1 MAPTTI
7 VWSCAVITEK
17 NEILFGNGDEL
28 PSNHSTN
35 PHIQDV
41 ISSSRRQILAGG
53 AAMGALAFL
62 GASLP
67 GIVQAAEPAAKGLKD
82 FPLKRRSRLPFVP
95 VDVTRADTITVPRGY
110 TASTFIPWGTPITG
124 RYPAYLEDASNSA
137 DDQEQQVGMHHDGMH
152 FFPMNAKLGGQ
163 QSDHGLL
170 VLNHEYIDAPLLHP
184 NGPSVSDGKRVNVDE
199 VRKEINAHGVSVVE
213 IRRGLRGEWS
223 VLPSARNR
231 RITGATPMRIEGPA
245 RGHALLMTRYSP
257 SGTSARGTLNNCSNG
272 YTPWGTYL
280 TCEENWAGYFASKD
294 GELPRELSRYG
305 VRDTSRYGWET
316 IAGDEFERF
325 NATRIADDAR
335 ADYRN
340 EPNAFGW
347 IVEIDPFD
355 PNATPVKH
363 TALGRFA
370 HEGLVFAP
378 VKPGR
383 PVVCYS
389 GDDSQNEYIY
399 KYVSRDKYRP
409 QRSDGRL
416 LDDGTL
422 YVARFNPNGSGDW
435 LALDHADPAFQQAC
449 TAAGVQ
455 FADQG
460 EILINTRLAADVVG
474 ATKMDRPEW
483 GAIHPDTGEVY
494 FTLTNNSNR
503 ETADAP
509 NPRAPNAFGHII
521 RWREASRD
529 FAGPRFEWDIYLL
542 AGPQDNSRDSKG
554 RALND
559 SNIMASPDGL
569 WFDVEGRLWIQTDMS
584 GSQLSSGP
592 FGNNQML
599 VSDPGSGETKR
610 FLVGPLGAEVTGITA
625 TPDFR
630 TLFVN
635 IQHPG
640 EGSSSTNFT
649 SSWPDGPGRRPRS
662 ATVIITREDGKRLM

>member
-1 MAPTTI
+1 M
-7 VWSCAVITEK
+7 ITE
-17 NEILFGNGDEL
+17 NNDILFGNGDEL

-41 ISSSRRQILAGG
+41 ISLGRRKVLAGG

-67 GIVQAAEPAAKGLKD
+67 GLAQAAEPMSRGIKD
-82 FPLKRRSRLPFVP
+82 VPFKRRTRLPFVP
-95 VDVTRADTITVPRGY
+95 VAVTRADTITVPSGY
-110 TASTFIPWGTPITG
+110 TATTFIPWGTPITG
-124 RYPAYLEDASNSA
+124 RYPAWLEDASNTA
-137 DDQEQQVGMHHDGMH
+137 EDQAQQVGMHHDGMH
-152 FFPMNAKLGGQ
+152 FFPMNAKLGGR

-170 VLNHEYIDAPLLHP
+170 VLNHEYIDAPLLHR
-184 NGPSVSDGKRVNVDE
+184 NGPTVVDGKRVNVDE

-213 IRRGLRGEWS
+213 IRRGPRGEWS
-223 VLPSARNR
+223 VLPTARNR
-231 RITGATPMRIEGPA
+231 RVTGATPMRIEGPA
-245 RGHALLMTRYSP
+245 RGHALMRTRYSP
-257 SGTSARGTLNNCSNG
+257 SGTSARGTLNNCANG
-272 YTPWGTYL
+272 FTPWGTYL
-280 TCEENWAGYFASKD
+280 TCEENWAGYFATGD
-294 GELPRELSRYG
+294 AELPRELSRYG
-305 VRDTSRYGWET
+305 VRGAGRYGWET
-316 IAGDEFERF
+316 VAGDEFERF
-325 NATRIADDAR
+325 NATRIAAT
-335 ADYRN
+335 AQGDYRN
-340 EPNAFGW
+340 EPNTFGW
-347 IVEIDPFD
+347 VVEIDPFD
-355 PNATPVKH
+355 PHSTPIKH

-416 LDDGTL
+416 LDDGVL
-422 YVARFNPNGSGDW
+422 YVARFNPDSSGDW
-435 LALDHADPAFQQAC
+435 LALDHANPAFQRAC
-449 TAAGVQ
+449 KAAGVR

-460 EILINTRLAADVVG
+460 EVLINTRLAADIVG

-483 GAIHPDTGEVY
+483 GAVHPDTGEVY
-494 FTLTNNSNR
+494 FTLTNNSGR
-503 ETADAP
+503 QQSDAA
-509 NPRAPNAFGHII
+509 NPRSPNAFGHII

-529 FAGPRFEWDIYLL
+529 FAGTRFTWDIYLL
-542 AGPQDNSRDSKG
+542 AGPEENSRSPKG
-554 RALND
+554 RALD
-559 SNIMASPDGL
+559 ATNILASPDGL
-569 WFDVEGRLWIQTDMS
+569 WFDDEGRLWIQTDMS

-599 VSDPGSGETKR
+599 VSDPRTGETKR

-640 EGSSSTNFT
+640 EGSTSTNYT
-649 SSWPDGPGRRPRS
+649 STWPDGAGRRPRS

>member
-1 MAPTTI
+1 
-7 VWSCAVITEK
+7 VITE
-17 NEILFGNGDEL
+17 NNDILFGNGDEL

-41 ISSSRRQILAGG
+41 ISLGRRKVLAGG

-67 GIVQAAEPAAKGLKD
+67 GLAQAAEPMARGIKD
-82 FPLKRRSRLPFVP
+82 VPFRRRTRLPFAP
-95 VDVTRADTITVPRGY
+95 VAVTRADTITVPAGY
-110 TASTFIPWGTPITG
+110 TATTFIPWGTPITG
-124 RYPAYLEDASNSA
+124 RYPAWLEDASNSA
-137 DDQEQQVGMHHDGMH
+137 EDQAQQVGMHHDGMH
-152 FFPMNAKLGGQ
+152 FFPMNARLGGR

-184 NGPSVSDGKRVNVDE
+184 NGPTVVDGKRANVDE

-213 IRRGLRGEWS
+213 IRRGPRGEWS
-223 VLPSARNR
+223 VLPSSRNR

-245 RGHALLMTRYSP
+245 RGHALMRTRYSP
-257 SGTSARGTLNNCSNG
+257 SGTSTRGTLNNCSNG
-272 YTPWGTYL
+272 HTPWGTYL
-280 TCEENWAGYFASKD
+280 TCEENWAGYFASAD
-294 GELPRELSRYG
+294 SELPRELSRYG
-305 VRDTSRYGWET
+305 VRGSGRYGWET
-316 IAGDEFERF
+316 VAGDEFERF
-325 NATRIADDAR
+325 NATRTAADASG
-335 ADYRN
+335 DYRN
-340 EPNAFGW
+340 EPNTFGW

-355 PNATPVKH
+355 PTSTPVKH

-399 KYVSRDKYRP
+399 KYVSRDRYRP

-422 YVARFNPNGSGDW
+422 YVARFNPDGSGDW
-435 LALDHADPAFQQAC
+435 LALDYDNPDFQRAC
-449 TAAGVQ
+449 EAAGIR

-460 EILINTRLAADVVG
+460 EVLVNTRLAADIVS

-483 GAIHPDTGEVY
+483 GAVHPDTGDVY
-494 FTLTNNSNR
+494 FTLTNNSSR
-503 ETADAP
+503 EQAIP
-509 NPRAPNAFGHII
+509 SNPRTPNAYGHII

-529 FAGPRFEWDIYLL
+529 FAGTRFNWDLYLL
-542 AGPQDNSRDSKG
+542 AGPESDSRSPAG
-554 RALND
+554 RALD
-559 SNIMASPDGL
+559 GSNIMASPDGL
-569 WFDVEGRLWIQTDMS
+569 WFDDEGRLWIQTDMS
-584 GSQLSSGP
+584 GSQLRTGP

-599 VSDPGSGETKR
+599 VSDPRNGETRR

-640 EGSSSTNFT
+640 EGSTSTNFT
-649 SSWPDGPGRRPRS
+649 SSWPDGTGRRPRS
-662 ATVIITREDGKRLM
+662 ATVIISREDGKRLM

>member
-1 MAPTTI
+1 M
-7 VWSCAVITEK
+7 ITE
-17 NEILFGNGDEL
+17 NNDILFGNGDEL

-41 ISSSRRQILAGG
+41 ISLGRRKVLAGG

-67 GIVQAAEPAAKGLKD
+67 GLAQAAEPMARGIKD
-82 FPLKRRSRLPFVP
+82 VPFRRRTRLPFAP
-95 VDVTRADTITVPRGY
+95 VAVTRADTITVPAGY
-110 TASTFIPWGTPITG
+110 TATTFIPWGTPITG
-124 RYPAYLEDASNSA
+124 RYPAWLEDASNSA
-137 DDQEQQVGMHHDGMH
+137 EDQAQQVGMHHDGMH
-152 FFPMNAKLGGQ
+152 FFPMNARLGGR

-184 NGPSVSDGKRVNVDE
+184 NGPTVVDGKRANVDE

-213 IRRGLRGEWS
+213 IRRGPRGEWS
-223 VLPSARNR
+223 VLPSSRNR

-245 RGHALLMTRYSP
+245 RGHALMRTRYSP
-257 SGTSARGTLNNCSNG
+257 SGTSTRGTLNNCSNG
-272 YTPWGTYL
+272 HTPWGTYL
-280 TCEENWAGYFASKD
+280 TCEENWAGYFASAD
-294 GELPRELSRYG
+294 SELPRELSRYG
-305 VRDTSRYGWET
+305 VRGSGRYGWET
-316 IAGDEFERF
+316 VAGDEFERF
-325 NATRIADDAR
+325 NATRTAADASG
-335 ADYRN
+335 DYRN
-340 EPNAFGW
+340 EPNTFGW

-355 PNATPVKH
+355 PTSTPVKH

-399 KYVSRDKYRP
+399 KYVSRDRYRP

-422 YVARFNPNGSGDW
+422 YVARFNPDGSGDW
-435 LALDHADPAFQQAC
+435 LALDYDNPDFQRAC
-449 TAAGVQ
+449 EAAGIR

-460 EILINTRLAADVVG
+460 EVLVNTRLAADIVG

-483 GAIHPDTGEVY
+483 GAVHPDTGDVY
-494 FTLTNNSNR
+494 FTLTNNSSR
-503 ETADAP
+503 EQAIP
-509 NPRAPNAFGHII
+509 SNPRTPNAYGHII

-529 FAGPRFEWDIYLL
+529 FAGTRFNWDLYLL
-542 AGPQDNSRDSKG
+542 AGPESDSRSPTG
-554 RALND
+554 RALD
-559 SNIMASPDGL
+559 GSNIMASPDGL
-569 WFDVEGRLWIQTDMS
+569 WFDDEGRLWIQTDMS
-584 GSQLSSGP
+584 GSQLRTGP

-599 VSDPGSGETKR
+599 VSDPRNGETRR

-640 EGSSSTNFT
+640 EGSTSTNFT
-649 SSWPDGPGRRPRS
+649 SSWPDGTGRRPRS
-662 ATVIITREDGKRLM
+662 ATVIISREDGKRLM

>member
-1 MAPTTI
+1 
-7 VWSCAVITEK
+7 VITE
-17 NEILFGNGDEL
+17 NNDILFGNGDEL

-41 ISSSRRQILAGG
+41 ISLGRRKVLAGG

-67 GIVQAAEPAAKGLKD
+67 GLAQAAEPMARGIKD
-82 FPLKRRSRLPFVP
+82 VPFRRRTRLPFAP
-95 VDVTRADTITVPRGY
+95 VAVTRADTITVPAGY
-110 TASTFIPWGTPITG
+110 TATTFIPWGTPITG
-124 RYPAYLEDASNSA
+124 RYPAWLEDASNSA
-137 DDQEQQVGMHHDGMH
+137 EDQAQQVGMHHDGMH
-152 FFPMNAKLGGQ
+152 FFPMNARLGGR

-184 NGPSVSDGKRVNVDE
+184 NGPTVVDGKRANVDE

-213 IRRGLRGEWS
+213 IRRGPRGDWS
-223 VLPSARNR
+223 VLPSSRNR

-245 RGHALLMTRYSP
+245 RGHALMRTRYSP
-257 SGTSARGTLNNCSNG
+257 SGTSTRGTLNNCSNG
-272 YTPWGTYL
+272 HTPWGTYL
-280 TCEENWAGYFASKD
+280 TCEENWAGYFASAD
-294 GELPRELSRYG
+294 SELPRELSRYG
-305 VRDTSRYGWET
+305 VRGSGRYGWET
-316 IAGDEFERF
+316 VAGDEFERF
-325 NATRIADDAR
+325 NATRTAADASG
-335 ADYRN
+335 DYRN
-340 EPNAFGW
+340 EPNTFGW

-355 PNATPVKH
+355 PTSTPVKH

-399 KYVSRDKYRP
+399 KYVSRDRYRP

-422 YVARFNPNGSGDW
+422 YVARFNPDGSGDW
-435 LALDHADPAFQQAC
+435 LALDCDNPDFQRAC
-449 TAAGVQ
+449 EAAGIR

-460 EILINTRLAADVVG
+460 EVLVNTRLAADIVG

-483 GAIHPDTGEVY
+483 GAVHPDTGDVY
-494 FTLTNNSNR
+494 FTLTNNSSR
-503 ETADAP
+503 EQAIP
-509 NPRAPNAFGHII
+509 SNPRTPNAYGHII

-529 FAGPRFEWDIYLL
+529 FAGTRFNWDLYLL
-542 AGPQDNSRDSKG
+542 AGPESDSRSPAG
-554 RALND
+554 RALD
-559 SNIMASPDGL
+559 GSNIMASPDGL
-569 WFDVEGRLWIQTDMS
+569 WFDDEGRLWIQTDMS
-584 GSQLSSGP
+584 GSQLRTGP

-599 VSDPGSGETKR
+599 VSDPRNGETRR

-640 EGSSSTNFT
+640 EGSTSTNFT
-649 SSWPDGPGRRPRS
+649 SSWPDGTGRRPRS
-662 ATVIITREDGKRLM
+662 ATVIISREDGKRLM

>member
-1 MAPTTI
+1 M
-7 VWSCAVITEK
+7 ITE
-17 NEILFGNGDEL
+17 NNDILFGNGDEL

-41 ISSSRRQILAGG
+41 ISLGRRKVLAGG
-53 AAMGALAFL
+53 VAMGALAFL

-67 GIVQAAEPAAKGLKD
+67 GLAQAAEPMSRGIKD
-82 FPLKRRSRLPFVP
+82 VPFKRRTRLPFVP
-95 VDVTRADTITVPRGY
+95 VAVTRADTITVPSGY
-110 TASTFIPWGTPITG
+110 TATTFIPWGTPITG
-124 RYPAYLEDASNSA
+124 RYPAWLEDASNTA
-137 DDQEQQVGMHHDGMH
+137 EDQAQQVGMHHDGMH
-152 FFPMNAKLGGQ
+152 FFPMNAKLGGR

-170 VLNHEYIDAPLLHP
+170 VLNHEYIDAPLLHR
-184 NGPSVSDGKRVNVDE
+184 NGPTVVDGKRVNVDE

-213 IRRGLRGEWS
+213 IRRGPRGEWS
-223 VLPSARNR
+223 VLPTARNR

-245 RGHALLMTRYSP
+245 RGHALMRTRYSP
-257 SGTSARGTLNNCSNG
+257 SGTSARGTLNNCANG
-272 YTPWGTYL
+272 FTPWGTYL
-280 TCEENWAGYFASKD
+280 TCEENWAGYFATGD
-294 GELPRELSRYG
+294 AELPRELSRYG
-305 VRDTSRYGWET
+305 VRGAGRYGWET
-316 IAGDEFERF
+316 VAGDEFERF
-325 NATRIADDAR
+325 NATRIAAT
-335 ADYRN
+335 AQGDYRN
-340 EPNAFGW
+340 EPNTFGW
-347 IVEIDPFD
+347 VVEIDPFD
-355 PNATPVKH
+355 PHSTPIKH

-370 HEGLVFAP
+370 HEGLVFAS

-416 LDDGTL
+416 LDDGVL
-422 YVARFNPNGSGDW
+422 YVARFNPDGSGDW
-435 LALDHADPAFQQAC
+435 LALDHANPAFQRAC
-449 TAAGVQ
+449 KAAGVR

-460 EILINTRLAADVVG
+460 EVLINTRLAADIVG

-483 GAIHPDTGEVY
+483 GAVHPDTGEVY
-494 FTLTNNSNR
+494 FTLTNNSGR
-503 ETADAP
+503 QQSDAA
-509 NPRAPNAFGHII
+509 NPRSPNAFGHII

-529 FAGPRFEWDIYLL
+529 FAGTRFTWDIYLL
-542 AGPQDNSRDSKG
+542 AGPEENSRSPKG
-554 RALND
+554 RALD
-559 SNIMASPDGL
+559 ATNILASPDGL
-569 WFDVEGRLWIQTDMS
+569 WFDDEGRLWIQTDMS

-599 VSDPGSGETKR
+599 VSDPRTGETKR

-640 EGSSSTNFT
+640 EGSTSTNYT
-649 SSWPDGPGRRPRS
+649 STWPDGAGRRPRS

>member
-1 MAPTTI
+1 M
-7 VWSCAVITEK
+7 ITE
-17 NEILFGNGDEL
+17 NNDILFGNGDEL

-41 ISSSRRQILAGG
+41 ISLGRRKVLAGG
-53 AAMGALAFL
+53 AAVGALAFL

-67 GIVQAAEPAAKGLKD
+67 GLAQAAEPMARGIKD
-82 FPLKRRSRLPFVP
+82 VPFRRRTRLPFAP
-95 VDVTRADTITVPRGY
+95 VAVTRADTITVPAGY
-110 TASTFIPWGTPITG
+110 TATTFIPWGTPITG
-124 RYPAYLEDASNSA
+124 RYPAWLEDASNSA
-137 DDQEQQVGMHHDGMH
+137 EDQAQQVGMHHDGMH
-152 FFPMNAKLGGQ
+152 FFPMNARLGGR

-184 NGPSVSDGKRVNVDE
+184 NGPTVVDGKRVNVDE

-213 IRRGLRGEWS
+213 IRRGPRGEWS
-223 VLPSARNR
+223 VLPSSRNR

-245 RGHALLMTRYSP
+245 RGHALMRTRYSP
-257 SGTSARGTLNNCSNG
+257 SGTSTRGTLNNCSNG
-272 YTPWGTYL
+272 HTPWGTYL
-280 TCEENWAGYFASKD
+280 TCEENWAGYFASAD
-294 GELPRELSRYG
+294 SELPRELSRYG
-305 VRDTSRYGWET
+305 VRGSGRYGWET
-316 IAGDEFERF
+316 VAGDEFERF
-325 NATRIADDAR
+325 NATRTAADASG
-335 ADYRN
+335 DYRN
-340 EPNAFGW
+340 EPNTFGW

-355 PNATPVKH
+355 PTSTPVKH

-399 KYVSRDKYRP
+399 KYVSRDRYRP

-422 YVARFNPNGSGDW
+422 YVARFNPDGSGDW
-435 LALDHADPAFQQAC
+435 LALDYDNPDFQRAC
-449 TAAGVQ
+449 EAAGIR

-460 EILINTRLAADVVG
+460 EVLVNTRLAADIVG

-483 GAIHPDTGEVY
+483 GAVHPDTGDVY
-494 FTLTNNSNR
+494 FTLTNNSSR
-503 ETADAP
+503 EQAIP
-509 NPRAPNAFGHII
+509 SNPRTPNAYGHII
-521 RWREASRD
+521 RWREGSRD
-529 FAGPRFEWDIYLL
+529 FAGTRFNWDLYLL
-542 AGPQDNSRDSKG
+542 AGPESDSRSPAG
-554 RALND
+554 RALD
-559 SNIMASPDGL
+559 GSNIMASPDGL
-569 WFDVEGRLWIQTDMS
+569 WFDDEGRLWIQTDMS
-584 GSQLSSGP
+584 GSQLRTGP

-599 VSDPGSGETKR
+599 VSDPRNGETRR

-640 EGSSSTNFT
+640 EGSTSTNFT
-649 SSWPDGPGRRPRS
+649 SSWPDGTGRRPRS
-662 ATVIITREDGKRLM
+662 ATVIISREDGKRLM

>member
-1 MAPTTI
+1 M
-7 VWSCAVITEK
+7 ITE
-17 NEILFGNGDEL
+17 NNDILFGNGDEL
-28 PSNHSTN
+28 PSNHSQN

-41 ISSSRRQILAGG
+41 ISVCRRKVLAGG

-62 GASLP
+62 GAALP
-67 GIVQAAEPAAKGLKD
+67 AIGQAAGTAAKGDLP
-82 FPLKRRSRLPFVP
+82 FKRRSRLPFEP
-95 VDVTRADTITVPRGY
+95 VSVSRADAISVPAGY
-110 TASTFIPWGTPITG
+110 TATTFIPWGTPISG
-124 RYPAYLEDASNSA
+124 RYPAYLEDASNTA
-137 DDQEQQVGMHHDGMH
+137 EDQAEQVGMHHDGMH
-152 FFPMNAKLGGQ
+152 FFPMNARLGGQ

-170 VLNHEYIDAPLLHP
+170 VLNHEYIDAPLLHS
-184 NGPSVSDGKRVNVDE
+184 NGPTVVAGKRVNVDE

-213 IRRGLRGEWS
+213 IRRGPRGEWS

-245 RGHALLMTRYSP
+245 RGHALMVTRYSP
-257 SGTSARGTLNNCSNG
+257 SGTSARGTLNNCANG
-272 YTPWGTYL
+272 FTPWGTYL
-280 TCEENWAGYFASKD
+280 TCEENWAGYFATSD
-294 GELPRELSRYG
+294 SELPRELSRYG
-305 VRDTSRYGWET
+305 VRGSSRYGWET
-316 IAGDEFERF
+316 VAGDEFARF
-325 NATRIADDAR
+325 DATRTASEAR

-340 EPNAFGW
+340 EPNTFGW

-355 PNATPVKH
+355 PDSTPVKH

-378 VKPGR
+378 VKAGR

-409 QRSDGRL
+409 RHSNGRL

-422 YVARFNPNGSGDW
+422 YVARFNADGSGDW

-449 TAAGVQ
+449 ARAGVS

-460 EILINTRLAADVVG
+460 EVLINTRLAADIVG

-483 GAIHPDTGEVY
+483 GAVHPDTGEVY
-494 FTLTNNSNR
+494 FTLTNNSARQQAEAANPR
-503 ETADAP
+503 SP
-509 NPRAPNAFGHII
+509 NPYGHII
-521 RWREASRD
+521 RWQEASRD
-529 FAGPRFEWDIYLL
+529 AASSQFTWDIYLL
-542 AGPQDNSRDSKG
+542 AGPQQDSRDPAG
-554 RALND
+554 RPLD
-559 SNIMASPDGL
+559 ESNILASPDGL
-569 WFDVEGRLWIQTDMS
+569 WFDDEGRLWIQTDMS
-584 GSQLSSGP
+584 GSQLNSGP

-599 VSDPGSGETKR
+599 VSDPRTGETKR
-610 FLVGPLGAEVTGITA
+610 FLVGPRGAEVTGITA

-640 EGSSSTNFT
+640 EGSTPGNFT
-649 SSWPDGPGRRPRS
+649 SHWPDGAGRRPRS

>member
-1 MAPTTI
+1 M
-7 VWSCAVITEK
+7 ITE
-17 NEILFGNGDEL
+17 NNDILFGNGDEL

-41 ISSSRRQILAGG
+41 ISLGRRKVLAGG

-67 GIVQAAEPAAKGLKD
+67 GLAQAAEPMARGIKD
-82 FPLKRRSRLPFVP
+82 VPFRRRTRLPFAP
-95 VDVTRADTITVPRGY
+95 VAVTRADTITVPAGY
-110 TASTFIPWGTPITG
+110 TATTFIPWGTPITG
-124 RYPAYLEDASNSA
+124 RYPAWLEDASNSA
-137 DDQEQQVGMHHDGMH
+137 EDQAQQVGMHHDGMH
-152 FFPMNAKLGGQ
+152 FFPMNARLGGR

-184 NGPSVSDGKRVNVDE
+184 NGPTVVDGKRANVDE

-213 IRRGLRGEWS
+213 IRRGPRGDWS
-223 VLPSARNR
+223 VLPSSRNR

-245 RGHALLMTRYSP
+245 RGHALMRTRYSP
-257 SGTSARGTLNNCSNG
+257 SGTSTRGTLNNCSNG
-272 YTPWGTYL
+272 HTPWGTYL
-280 TCEENWAGYFASKD
+280 TCEENWAGYFASAD
-294 GELPRELSRYG
+294 SELPRELSRYG
-305 VRDTSRYGWET
+305 VRGSGRYGWET
-316 IAGDEFERF
+316 VAGDEFERF
-325 NATRIADDAR
+325 NATRTAADASG
-335 ADYRN
+335 DYRN
-340 EPNAFGW
+340 EPNTFGW

-355 PNATPVKH
+355 PTSTPVKH

-399 KYVSRDKYRP
+399 KYVSRDRYRP

-422 YVARFNPNGSGDW
+422 YVARFNPDGSGDW
-435 LALDHADPAFQQAC
+435 LALDYDNPDFQRAC
-449 TAAGVQ
+449 EAAGIR

-460 EILINTRLAADVVG
+460 EVLVNTRLAADIVG

-483 GAIHPDTGEVY
+483 GAVHPDTGDVY
-494 FTLTNNSNR
+494 FTLTNNSSR
-503 ETADAP
+503 EQAIP
-509 NPRAPNAFGHII
+509 SNPRTPNAYGHII

-529 FAGPRFEWDIYLL
+529 FAGTRFNWDLYLL
-542 AGPQDNSRDSKG
+542 AGPESDSRSPAG
-554 RALND
+554 RALD
-559 SNIMASPDGL
+559 GSNIMASPDGL
-569 WFDVEGRLWIQTDMS
+569 WFDDEGRLWIQTDMS
-584 GSQLSSGP
+584 GSQLRTGP

-599 VSDPGSGETKR
+599 VSDPRNGETRR

-640 EGSSSTNFT
+640 EGSTSKNFT
-649 SSWPDGPGRRPRS
+649 SSWPDGTGRRPRS
-662 ATVIITREDGKRLM
+662 ATVIISREDGKRLM

>member
-1 MAPTTI
+1 M
-7 VWSCAVITEK
+7 ITE
-17 NEILFGNGDEL
+17 NNDILFGNGDEL

-41 ISSSRRQILAGG
+41 ISLGRRKVLAGG
-53 AAMGALAFL
+53 AAVGALAFL

-67 GIVQAAEPAAKGLKD
+67 GLAQAAEPMARGIKD
-82 FPLKRRSRLPFVP
+82 VPFRRRTRLPFAP
-95 VDVTRADTITVPRGY
+95 VAVTRADTITVPAGY
-110 TASTFIPWGTPITG
+110 TATTFIPWGTPITG
-124 RYPAYLEDASNSA
+124 RYPAWLEDASNSA
-137 DDQEQQVGMHHDGMH
+137 EDQAQQVGMHHDGMH
-152 FFPMNAKLGGQ
+152 FFPMNARLGGR

-184 NGPSVSDGKRVNVDE
+184 NGPTVVDGKRVNVDE

-213 IRRGLRGEWS
+213 IRRGPRGEWS
-223 VLPSARNR
+223 VLPSSRNR

-245 RGHALLMTRYSP
+245 RGHALMRTRYSP
-257 SGTSARGTLNNCSNG
+257 SGTSTRGTLNNCSNG
-272 YTPWGTYL
+272 HTPWGTYL
-280 TCEENWAGYFASKD
+280 TCEENWAGYFASAD
-294 GELPRELSRYG
+294 SELPRELSRYG
-305 VRDTSRYGWET
+305 VRGSGRYGWET
-316 IAGDEFERF
+316 VAGDEFERF
-325 NATRIADDAR
+325 NATRTAADASG
-335 ADYRN
+335 DYRN
-340 EPNAFGW
+340 EPNTFGW

-355 PNATPVKH
+355 PTSTPVKH

-399 KYVSRDKYRP
+399 KYVSRDRYRP

-422 YVARFNPNGSGDW
+422 YVARFNPDGSGDW
-435 LALDHADPAFQQAC
+435 LALDYDNPDFQRAC
-449 TAAGVQ
+449 EAAGIR

-460 EILINTRLAADVVG
+460 EVLVNTRLAADIVG

-483 GAIHPDTGEVY
+483 GAVHPDTGDVY
-494 FTLTNNSNR
+494 FTLTNNSSR
-503 ETADAP
+503 EQATP
-509 NPRAPNAFGHII
+509 SNPRTPNAYGHII

-529 FAGPRFEWDIYLL
+529 FAGTRFNWDLYLL
-542 AGPQDNSRDSKG
+542 AGPESDSRSPAG
-554 RALND
+554 RALD
-559 SNIMASPDGL
+559 GSNIMASPDGL
-569 WFDVEGRLWIQTDMS
+569 WFDDEGRLWIQTDMS
-584 GSQLSSGP
+584 GSQLRTGP

-599 VSDPGSGETKR
+599 VSDPRNGETRR

-640 EGSSSTNFT
+640 EGSTSTNFT
-649 SSWPDGPGRRPRS
+649 SSWPDGTGRRPRS
-662 ATVIITREDGKRLM
+662 ATVIISREDGKRLM

>member
-1 MAPTTI
+1 M
-7 VWSCAVITEK
+7 ITE
-17 NEILFGNGDEL
+17 NNDILFGNGDEL

-41 ISSSRRQILAGG
+41 ISLGRRKVLAGG

-67 GIVQAAEPAAKGLKD
+67 GLAQAAEPMARGIKNVP
-82 FPLKRRSRLPFVP
+82 FRRRTRLPFAP
-95 VDVTRADTITVPRGY
+95 VAVTRADTITVPAGY
-110 TASTFIPWGTPITG
+110 TATTFIPWGTPITG
-124 RYPAYLEDASNSA
+124 RYPAWLEDASNSA
-137 DDQEQQVGMHHDGMH
+137 EDQAQQVGMHHDGMH
-152 FFPMNAKLGGQ
+152 FFPMNARLGGR

-184 NGPSVSDGKRVNVDE
+184 NGPTVVDGKRANVDE

-213 IRRGLRGEWS
+213 IRRGPRGEWS
-223 VLPSARNR
+223 VLPSSRNR

-245 RGHALLMTRYSP
+245 RGHALMRTRYSP
-257 SGTSARGTLNNCSNG
+257 SGTSTRGTLNNCSNG
-272 YTPWGTYL
+272 HTPWGTYL
-280 TCEENWAGYFASKD
+280 TCEENWAGYFASAD
-294 GELPRELSRYG
+294 SELPRELSRYG
-305 VRDTSRYGWET
+305 VRGSGRYGWET
-316 IAGDEFERF
+316 VAGDEFERF
-325 NATRIADDAR
+325 NATRTAADASG
-335 ADYRN
+335 DYRN
-340 EPNAFGW
+340 EPNTFGW

-355 PNATPVKH
+355 PTATPVKH

-399 KYVSRDKYRP
+399 KYVSRDRYRP

-422 YVARFNPNGSGDW
+422 YVARFNPDGSGDW
-435 LALDHADPAFQQAC
+435 LALDYANPDFQRAC
-449 TAAGVQ
+449 EAAGIR

-460 EILINTRLAADVVG
+460 EVLVNTRLAADIVG

-483 GAIHPDTGEVY
+483 GAVHPDTGDVY
-494 FTLTNNSNR
+494 FTLTNNSSR
-503 ETADAP
+503 EQAIP
-509 NPRAPNAFGHII
+509 SNPRTPNAYGHII

-529 FAGPRFEWDIYLL
+529 FAGTRFNWDLYLL
-542 AGPQDNSRDSKG
+542 AGPESDSRSPAG
-554 RALND
+554 RALD
-559 SNIMASPDGL
+559 GSNIMASPDGL
-569 WFDVEGRLWIQTDMS
+569 WFDDEGRLWIQTDMS
-584 GSQLSSGP
+584 GSQLRTGP

-599 VSDPGSGETKR
+599 VSDPRNGETRR

-640 EGSSSTNFT
+640 EGSTSTNFT
-649 SSWPDGPGRRPRS
+649 SSWPDGTGRRPRS
-662 ATVIITREDGKRLM
+662 ATVIISREDGKRLM

>member
-1 MAPTTI
+1 M
-7 VWSCAVITEK
+7 ITE
-17 NEILFGNGDEL
+17 NNDILFGNGDEL

-41 ISSSRRQILAGG
+41 ISLGRRKVLAGG

-67 GIVQAAEPAAKGLKD
+67 GLAQAAEPMARGIKD
-82 FPLKRRSRLPFVP
+82 VPFRRRTRLPFAP
-95 VDVTRADTITVPRGY
+95 VAVTRADTITVPAGY
-110 TASTFIPWGTPITG
+110 TATTFIPWGTPITG
-124 RYPAYLEDASNSA
+124 RYPAWLEDASNSA
-137 DDQEQQVGMHHDGMH
+137 EDQAQQVGMHHDGMH
-152 FFPMNAKLGGQ
+152 FFPMNARLGGR

-184 NGPSVSDGKRVNVDE
+184 NGPTVVDGKRANVDE

-213 IRRGLRGEWS
+213 IRRGPRGEWS
-223 VLPSARNR
+223 VLPSSRNR

-245 RGHALLMTRYSP
+245 RGHALMRTRYSP
-257 SGTSARGTLNNCSNG
+257 SGTSTRGTLNNCSNG
-272 YTPWGTYL
+272 HTPWGTYL
-280 TCEENWAGYFASKD
+280 TCEENWAGYFASAD
-294 GELPRELSRYG
+294 SEIPRELSRYG
-305 VRDTSRYGWET
+305 VRGSGRYGWET
-316 IAGDEFERF
+316 VAGDEFERF
-325 NATRIADDAR
+325 NATRTAADASG
-335 ADYRN
+335 DYRN
-340 EPNAFGW
+340 EPNTFGW

-355 PNATPVKH
+355 PTSTPVKH

-399 KYVSRDKYRP
+399 KYVSRDRYRP

-422 YVARFNPNGSGDW
+422 YVARFNPDGSGDW
-435 LALDHADPAFQQAC
+435 LALDYDNPDFQRAC
-449 TAAGVQ
+449 EAAGIR

-460 EILINTRLAADVVG
+460 EVLVNTRLAADIVG

-483 GAIHPDTGEVY
+483 GAVHPDTGDVY
-494 FTLTNNSNR
+494 FTLTNNSSR
-503 ETADAP
+503 EQAIP
-509 NPRAPNAFGHII
+509 SNPRTPNAYGHII

-529 FAGPRFEWDIYLL
+529 FAGTRFNWDLYLL
-542 AGPQDNSRDSKG
+542 AGPESDSRSPAG
-554 RALND
+554 RALD
-559 SNIMASPDGL
+559 GSNIMASPDGL
-569 WFDVEGRLWIQTDMS
+569 WFDDEGRLWIQTDMS
-584 GSQLSSGP
+584 GSQLRTGP

-599 VSDPGSGETKR
+599 VSDPRNGETRR

-640 EGSSSTNFT
+640 EGSTSTNFT
-649 SSWPDGPGRRPRS
+649 SSWPDGTGRRPRS
-662 ATVIITREDGKRLM
+662 ATVIISREDGKRLM